1 MHGMQPPAF
10 AQQPGAGASASASAA
25 YAHQQQQQQM
35 PAQQAPY
42 QAQQQVQ
49 QQAPAFAQQQQQQH
63 AQHAQQHAQAAP
75 QTAPTAAPAPAA
87 SASSAGRTLPAFDL
101 YLDLPHPAASEG
113 CPPRV
118 VIVPPPASTSG
129 GNPAGE
135 EGAANRKIADEL
147 SGDNALARI
156 ARFAFPEF
164 DDQAHG
170 ASLFLFS
177 CISQLGRE
185 LTLLSSMDGY
195 ECALW
200 FL

>member
-1 MHGMQPPAF
+1 MQPPAF

-49 QQAPAFAQQQQQQH
+49 QQAPAFAQQQ
-63 AQHAQQHAQAAP
+63 QHAQQHAQAAP

>member
-1 MHGMQPPAF
+1 MQPPAF

-49 QQAPAFAQQQQQQH
+49 QQAPAFAQQQ
-63 AQHAQQHAQAAP
+63 QHAQQHAQAAP

-170 ASLFLFS
+170 ALFLFS

-195 ECALW
+195 
-200 FL
+200 